1 MFRDSKWF
9 QYFIP
14 PKSSFSNIREYEK
27 SILLL
32 QSLPIFGVLV
42 FISLLQKGIV
52 TGELSYPHILGIIS
66 LSFIPI
72 ILKFTKNFRLSAS
85 ILIAA
90 GMILVPINS
99 INEGG
104 FHSNGISWFGIIPI
118 VSIFFLGPNV
128 GLWIAF
134 TAIIELIFIGLLHNY
149 DQIPMIQSELAN
161 SYSYRAISTLS
172 LVIFSTVFARLY
184 EKQSLKSEEEL
195 KRASDVAEAAIQEKN
210 TFWTTISHEIKTPLN
225 GILGLSEVMMGSS
238 LSNDQREYLSHIKD
252 SAEAL
257 NLILRDVIDFSQLDK
272 GEIKLM
278 KSPSELRA
286 MLDQLV
292 SLFSFSAS
300 SKGIQLSWIADHDIP
315 DTLILDEKRLSQV
328 LSNLVSN
335 AIKFT
340 SRGHVKII
348 VEHEQRKNQY
358 KFTVE
363 DTGLGI
369 DREQLSTL
377 FIPFRQKSENN
388 GQQWGT
394 GLGLAICQR
403 LCMLMGTGIIVR
415 SSIGKGSRFSFV
427 LEAQPIQMS
436 SPEKTQRIQA
446 PLLKRGSDSYILVA
460 EDNLINQKLLSN
472 HLDKLGYR
480 FKIVSNGLEAFN
492 AAVEENFDLILMDI
506 QMPIMNGIASSQK
519 IKETLRERAPK
530 VIAVSANVVDI
541 EKENL
546 QQSGIIDFLAKPI
559 SLHSLRISIKKHCDY
574 YQDPRVLYKE
584 LEKKDAV
591 LALVTN
597 NKESS
602 TFVDKEQL
610 LEHFEY
616 DIELIQTLK
625 DQFQM
630 RFSQAFEELD
640 QAIELN
646 DYETIR
652 MSAHSLKG
660 AISNFFCDP
669 LRNCALAIEQK
680 ASVHD
685 SDGLLDLLNSLK
697 NDVPKLI
704 EEINEII
711 IEQETLRRESAL
723 KKKPLRRGA

>member
-1 MFRDSKWF
+1 MFRDNKWF
-9 QYFIP
+9 QFFIP

-32 QSLPIFGVLV
+32 QSLPVFGILV

-52 TGELSYPHILGIIS
+52 TGEFSYPHLFGLLS
-66 LSFIPI
+66 LLFVPVS
-72 ILKFTKNFRLSAS
+72 LKASKNFRFSAS

-90 GMILVPINS
+90 GMILIPINS

-104 FHSNGISWFGIIPI
+104 FYSNGISWFGIIPI

-134 TAIIELIFIGLLHNY
+134 TTIVELIFIGLLHNY

-184 EKQSLKSEEEL
+184 ERQSLKSEEEL

-272 GEIKLM
+272 GEIQLM
-278 KSPSELRA
+278 KSPTEIRT

-315 DTLILDEKRLSQV
+315 DSLILDEKRLSQV

-348 VEHEQRKNQY
+348 VEHEQKKNQY
-358 KFTVE
+358 RFTVE
-363 DTGLGI
+363 DTGHGI
-369 DREQLSTL
+369 ERDQLSNL

-415 SSIGKGSRFSFV
+415 SSVSKGSRFNFV
-427 LEAQPIQMS
+427 LEAQPIQIS
-436 SPEKTQRIQA
+436 TPEKSHSVHQA
-446 PLLKRGSDSYILVA
+446 PLLQRGSDSYILVA

-472 HLDKLGYR
+472 HLEKLGYR

-492 AAVEENFDLILMDI
+492 ATIEESFDLILMDI
-506 QMPIMNGIASSQK
+506 QMPIMNGITSSQK
-519 IKETLRERAPK
+519 IKETLKERAPK
-530 VIAVSANVVDI
+530 IVAVSANVVDI
-541 EKENL
+541 EQENL
-546 QQSGIIDFLAKPI
+546 MQSGIIDFLAKPI
-559 SLHSLRISIKKHCDY
+559 SLHSLRNSIKKHCSY

-591 LALVTN
+591 LTLVTN
-597 NKESS
+597 KNASG
-602 TFVDKEQL
+602 FVDKEQL

-625 DQFQM
+625 EQFQL

-640 QAIELN
+640 QAIEL
-646 DYETIR
+646 DDFETIR

-660 AISNFFCDP
+660 AISNFFCEP

-685 SDGLLDLLNSLK
+685 NSGLIELLTSLK
-697 NDVPKLI
+697 KEAPKLI
-704 EEINEII
+704 EEIEGII
-711 IEQETLRRESAL
+711 KEQETLRKESA
-723 KKKPLRRGA
+723 